1 MPINGETK
9 PAVMALFDHVKN
21 HDWEPLKDFREFRGD
36 QDNAIAYAVTGPHD
50 GGMVILISDPVELYA
65 GAEIYLAETITA
77 EEVSTIKGLVAED
90 DWNDL

>member
-1 MPINGETK
+1 
-9 PAVMALFDHVKN
+9 
-21 HDWEPLKDFREFRGD
+21 
-36 QDNAIAYAVTGPHD
+36 
-50 GGMVILISDPVELYA
+50 MVILISDPVELYA